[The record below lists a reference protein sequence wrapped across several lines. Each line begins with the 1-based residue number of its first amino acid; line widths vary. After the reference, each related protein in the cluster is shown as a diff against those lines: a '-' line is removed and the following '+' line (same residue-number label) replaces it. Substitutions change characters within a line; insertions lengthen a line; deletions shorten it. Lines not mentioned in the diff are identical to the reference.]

1 MNNAQ
6 TETARITALKR
17 YDILDTPA
25 DGTFD
30 RMTALAAKV
39 FNMPIVIISL
49 VDTDRIWFK
58 SHYGVE
64 VQQID
69 RVPGLCS
76 SAVLSHELYIVE
88 DARQDPRALAN
99 PLVVGELGLGF
110 YAAAPLTTHDG
121 HNLGTFCII
130 DQKPRYLTDAQK
142 LMLQDMA
149 AIVMDEIELRLA
161 VRTAIGENAQRTAEL
176 RKFREAVAS

>member
-1 MNNAQ
+1 MTENP

-30 RMTALAAKV
+30 RMTALASKV

-58 SHYGVE
+58 SHHGVE
-64 VQQID
+64 VAQID
-69 RVPGLCS
+69 REPGLCA
-76 SAVLSHELYIVE
+76 SAILSDELYIVE
-88 DARQDPRALAN
+88 DARKDPRTMAN
-99 PLVVGELGLGF
+99 PLVAGELGLSF

-121 HNLGTFCII
+121 HSLGTFCIM
-130 DQKPRYLTDAQK
+130 DKKPRYLTDSQK
-142 LMLQDMA
+142 LILQDMA
-149 AIVMDEIELRLA
+149 SIVMDEIELRLA
-161 VRTAIGENAQRTAEL
+161 VRTAIGENARQRAEL
-176 RKFREAVAS
+176 KKQSGVPA